1 MRITPAQRLMDAL
14 APIRRRDY
22 PALAKRAG
30 VVVREIERA
39 AAGTQLR
46 PGQFL
51 KLCAALGIKSATGE
65 RVPPRRLG
73 EFDWGMFRLGVE
85 MRRRLSK
92 KMNMRQAVAAIG
104 HRVGL
109 STMSRVA
116 NAKPVSITSVIAICE
131 WIGTQP
137 EQYCADPAAPMF
149 HVETKSQTNGVAA

>member
-1 MRITPAQRLMDAL
+1 MPVTPIQRLVDEL
-14 APIRRRDY
+14 AHVRRRDY

-46 PGQFL
+46 PGQYL
-51 KLCAALGIKSATGE
+51 KLCAALGIKAASGE

-73 EFDWGMFRLGVE
+73 DFDWEMFRLGVE

-92 KMNMRQAVAAIG
+92 RMTMRQAVAAIG
-104 HRVGL
+104 RRVGL

-116 NAKPVSITSVIAICE
+116 NAKPISITSIIAIC
-131 WIGTQP
+131 
-137 EQYCADPAAPMF
+137 
-149 HVETKSQTNGVAA
+149 

>member
-1 MRITPAQRLMDAL
+1 MPVTPIQRLADAL
-14 APIRRRDY
+14 APVRRRDY
-22 PALAKRAG
+22 SALAKRAG
-30 VVVREIERA
+30 VVVREIERG

-46 PGQFL
+46 PSAYL
-51 KLCAALGIKSATGE
+51 KLCAALGIKAATGE
-65 RVPPRRLG
+65 RVPPRRVG
-73 EFDWGMFRLGVE
+73 DFDWGMFRLGVE
-85 MRRRLSK
+85 MRRRLTK

-137 EQYCADPAAPMF
+137 EQYCADPNAPMF
-149 HVETKSQTNGVAA
+149 HVKPKSQTNEVAA